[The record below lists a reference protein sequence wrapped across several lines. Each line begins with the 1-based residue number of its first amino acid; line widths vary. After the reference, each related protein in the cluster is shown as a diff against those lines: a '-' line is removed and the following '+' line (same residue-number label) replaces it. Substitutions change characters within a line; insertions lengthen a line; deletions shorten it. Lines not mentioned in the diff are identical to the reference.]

1 MIRMTTYFCVR
12 PRPGAGNAPET
23 GNPRGGRSCFG
34 RHQASATSLPEREP
48 SSNCGHPRASA
59 ARNSRVAVSIP
70 RSIQHRKCHCG
81 PACLCGNGRPDYSG
95 IDPERP
101 GAAIQR
107 SRASSAPRAVSP
119 GPDRRRA
126 PVREMARLRQRPKGA
141 APGACAAIMGRQGRW
156 IIEARRVRAPSPW
169 GARAARRARPRSR
182 SRPGARSRNPRTSP
196 PESGRA
202 CRSCSSAWG

>member
-23 GNPRGGRSCFG
+23 GNPRGERSCFG

-70 RSIQHRKCHCG
+70 RSIQHRKCHSG
-81 PACLCGNGRPDYSG
+81 TACLRGNCPRDYSG
-95 IDPERP
+95 IDPERRDT
-101 GAAIQR
+101 AV
-107 SRASSAPRAVSP
+107 ASFVRAVSP

-126 PVREMARLRQRPKGA
+126 PVREMARLRQGREGA